1 MILGL
6 RGFGQAMTLDPA
18 LEAKMAAFVADP
30 ANSTVGLN
38 TANQWA
44 YIANLVDPT
53 AGPFA
58 ASGAP
63 GNDPTYTLD
72 QWWTMVAAGTVPP
85 QTAPVIQVAPV
96 VAVPSAQPAPVVSA
110 PVVHVFSAQPAP
122 VVSAPVVVAPVVTS
136 AACAF
141 YQTADPVTGACSLN
155 LYLIGALLAGGVILA
170 MSLGKKK

>member
-18 LEAKMAAFVADP
+18 LETKMAAFVADP

-85 QTAPVIQVAPV
+85 QTAPVIQVGPV
-96 VAVPSAQPAPVVSA
+96 VAVP
-110 PVVHVFSAQPAP
+110 SAQPAP